1 MPGIKFTH
9 HGDFKKTKDFLKKVS
24 MLDPRD
30 KLEKYGKMGVEAL
43 RSATPVDSGRTADAW
58 YYKVEKKLGSISIS
72 WYNSNVN
79 QGVPIAIILNYGHG
93 TGWGGYVMGREYIS
107 PAIQP
112 IFDEIEEGIWKEVQD
127 S

>member
-1 MPGIKFTH
+1 MSGIKFTH
-9 HGDFKKTKDFLKKVS
+9 HGDFKKTKNFLKKVS

-30 KLEKYGKMGVEAL
+30 KLEKYGQMGVEAL

-58 YYKVEKKLGSISIS
+58 YYKIEKKLGSISIS
-72 WYNSNVN
+72 WYNSNIN

-93 TGWGGYVMGREYIS
+93 TGWGGYVRGRDYIF
-107 PAIQP
+107 PAIRP

>member
-1 MPGIKFTH
+1 MSGIKVTH
-9 HGDFKKTKDFLKKVS
+9 HGDFKKTKNFLKKVS

-79 QGVPIAIILNYGHG
+79 QGVPIAVILNYGHG
-93 TGWGGYVMGREYIS
+93 TGWGGYVRGREYIS

>member
-1 MPGIKFTH
+1 MSGIKFTH

-58 YYKVEKKLGSISIS
+58 YYEIEKKLGSISIS
-72 WYNSNVN
+72 WYNSNIN

-93 TGWGGYVMGREYIS
+93 TGWGGYVRGRDYIS
-107 PAIQP
+107 PAIRP